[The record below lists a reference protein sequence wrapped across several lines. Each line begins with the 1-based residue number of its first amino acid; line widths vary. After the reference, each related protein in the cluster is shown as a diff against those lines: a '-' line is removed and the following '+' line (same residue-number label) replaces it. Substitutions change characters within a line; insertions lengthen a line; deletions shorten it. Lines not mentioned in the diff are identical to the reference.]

1 MNEDIEKL
9 LREEINTEIRE
20 LEKIELGG
28 DVYKISVNGIT
39 QLCDRLIEFK
49 KLEME
54 KGQRDAQRSMDAN
67 LKLTEIESED
77 KDRKIKNR
85 ITFASIVIPL
95 VVGSFWS
102 YKSLKFEENDTITS
116 TVGRNMMNSLTKLKF
131 WK

>member
-116 TVGRNMMNSLTKLKF
+116 TVGRNMMNSLTKLNF